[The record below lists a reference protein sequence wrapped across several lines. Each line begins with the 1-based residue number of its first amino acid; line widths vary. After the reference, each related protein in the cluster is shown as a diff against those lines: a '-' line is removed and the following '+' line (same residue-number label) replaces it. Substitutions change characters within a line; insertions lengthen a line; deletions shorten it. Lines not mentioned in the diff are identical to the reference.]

1 MYMTNT
7 KKIKASFSIVPDFPK
22 PGISFVDF
30 NSVLANK
37 DSLQML
43 FNALLESAQNDFPKA
58 DKMVG
63 LESRGFFLG
72 ASLALRLG
80 IGFIPIRKKGK
91 LPPPVIEES
100 YEKEYG
106 LDTMEVNP
114 GLFKK
119 EEVVVLHD
127 DVLAT
132 GGTLLAAANLVSKCV
147 NKDHIY
153 FLLAVELDYLKGRQL
168 LIDAGFKSEN
178 IISIV
183 HFDE

>member
-1 MYMTNT
+1 MTDT
-7 KKIKASFSIVPDFPK
+7 QKIKAAFSIVPDFPK

-30 NSVLANK
+30 NSVLANEN
-37 DSLQML
+37 SLQLL
-43 FNALLESAQNDFPKA
+43 FNALLDTTNNEFPKP
-58 DKMVG
+58 DKIVG

-106 LDTMEVNP
+106 LDTIEVNQ

-119 EEVVVLHD
+119 DEVVVLHD

-147 NKDHIY
+147 NKNNIY
-153 FLLAVELDYLKGRQL
+153 FLLAVELDYLNGRQL

-178 IISIV
+178 ILSIV
-183 HFDE
+183 HFNE